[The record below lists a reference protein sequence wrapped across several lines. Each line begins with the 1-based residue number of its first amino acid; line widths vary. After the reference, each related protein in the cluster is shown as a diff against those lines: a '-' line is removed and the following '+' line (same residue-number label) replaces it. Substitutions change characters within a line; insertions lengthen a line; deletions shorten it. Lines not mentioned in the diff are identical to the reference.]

1 MTTKRTRNSTSSPDK
16 PTDKSAKLDVCV
28 KCEKA
33 VSDDCIMCRWC
44 SQWEHRTCANINQ
57 SESVMLDSPPKN
69 IFFFCSSCVVNLP
82 IALGLFTN
90 QSQLDEK
97 LEIRFQSMEDILSEK
112 INNIENRLQDYH
124 KTVLGAYDSS
134 KEDPRNQRLSRSP
147 ISEDSI
153 ANITLSLTSEQ
164 KEKEKRQ
171 FNLILHNLK
180 ESDATD
186 STTRKQ
192 EDIESRCSL
201 FSTYLDVSASVK
213 NAIRLGKRDSRPCRL
228 LKLTFSTLDEKAKIL
243 RHKMKFKA
251 DQNPEHV
258 RKLFITPDLTPLE
271 QRKNNALRQQLADM
285 NKIQNIYVI
294 RKGQIVRKHRDNA
307 PADVNNSSSAS
318 GSNRNGSRTAS

>member
-1 MTTKRTRNSTSSPDK
+1 M
-16 PTDKSAKLDVCV
+16 
-28 KCEKA
+28 
-33 VSDDCIMCRWC
+33 
-44 SQWEHRTCANINQ
+44 
-57 SESVMLDSPPKN
+57 
-69 IFFFCSSCVVNLP
+69 
-82 IALGLFTN
+82 
-90 QSQLDEK
+90 
-97 LEIRFQSMEDILSEK
+97 
-112 INNIENRLQDYH
+112 
-124 KTVLGAYDSS
+124 
-134 KEDPRNQRLSRSP
+134 
-147 ISEDSI
+147 
-153 ANITLSLTSEQ
+153 SLTSEQ

-171 FNLILHNLK
+171 FNLLLHNLK

-192 EDIESRCSL
+192 EDIESCCSL

-213 NAIRLGKRDSRPCRL
+213 NVIRLGSRPCRL